1 MIPPTTSA
9 DGERPAGNLIDVLWH
24 LGLIPAVQ
32 LPTPGMAVPLADALL
47 EGGLP
52 IIEVTFRAAG
62 ASEAIRE
69 IRTSRPSM
77 LVGAGTVLT
86 VEQAEAALD
95 AGAQFIVA
103 PGTNAQVVDY
113 VLGRDGLM
121 FPGVATPS
129 EIEANL
135 HRGLATLKF
144 FPAGVLG
151 GVDFLR
157 AMSGPYKDVR
167 FVPTGGV
174 SLANLA
180 QYLSQPNVLACA
192 GTWIA
197 PPASLKPD
205 TLDVVVLATRA
216 AVEIVRSVRP
226 NGEPVTAD
234 AVAAALGRS
243 GHANND

>member
-1 MIPPTTSA
+1 MISSTTSA
-9 DGERPAGNLIDVLWH
+9 DGGRPAGNLTDVLWR

-32 LPTPGMAVPLADALL
+32 LPSPAIAVPLADALL

-52 IIEVTFRAAG
+52 VIEVTFRAAG

-69 IRTSRPSM
+69 IRSTRPAI

-103 PGTNAQVVDY
+103 PGTNARVVDY
-113 VLGRDGLM
+113 VLGRGGVM

-135 HRGLATLKF
+135 DRGLSGLKL

-151 GVDFLR
+151 GVAFLR

-167 FVPTGGV
+167 FLPTGGV
-174 SLANLA
+174 STANLA
-180 QYLSQPNVLACA
+180 DYLSQPNVLACA

-197 PPASLKPD
+197 PLPSLKAN
-205 TLDVVVLATRA
+205 TLDAVVLATRA
-216 AVEIVRSVRP
+216 AVTIVRSVRP
-226 NGEPVTAD
+226 SGEPVTAD
-234 AVAAALGRS
+234 VLAAALGEDRR
-243 GHANND
+243 ANDD